1 MSEALKLWARR
12 IADAL
17 ALEPGT
23 VFVDAGAGSG
33 VLTSAVAELSGARAI
48 AVDPEPRP
56 QLPGIERLTAFAERL
71 PLKTASVHGILFS
84 HTLHHMTEPR
94 KAVAEAKRVLKPG
107 GRIAIRTATH
117 ADLRANPH
125 AKWYPTIQ
133 SAALAVTP
141 DIGLLAV
148 WIRDADLDIDYV
160 ETVTT
165 PFEGNLADY
174 EQSVVDL
181 AVRDWA
187 LAPRGHGHPE
197 QAARQW
203 VRDRFTR
210 PPDVQETLI
219 VALHP

>member
-1 MSEALKLWARR
+1 MSDALTLWSRR
-12 IADAL
+12 ITVAL
-17 ALEPGT
+17 RLESGL
-23 VFVDAGAGSG
+23 VFVDVGAGSG
-33 VLTSAVAELSGARAI
+33 VLTAAVAQLSGAGAI

-56 QLPGIERLTAFAERL
+56 DFPGIERLTTFAERL
-71 PLKTASVHGILFS
+71 PLKTATVDGILFS

-94 KAVAEAKRVLKPG
+94 KAVIEAKRVLKPG
-107 GRIAIRTATH
+107 GRVAIRTATH

-160 ETVTT
+160 ETVST

-203 VRDRFTR
+203 VQERFTR

-219 VALHP
+219 VALRP